1 MAIKPRDMAK
11 MIDHTNLNAT
21 ATVDDIKKLCEEAL
35 EHQFASVCI
44 HPIYVPL
51 ATKLLEESSVKV
63 CTVIGFPLG
72 ANTAETK
79 AFETK
84 NAIKNGAQEVDM
96 VMNIGAF
103 KSGAYDL
110 VRSDIKAVK
119 DATKASGVSSDVIVK
134 VILETCYLTDDE
146 IVKACEI
153 VKDVGGDFVKTS
165 TGFGTEGAVEEKISI
180 MRKTVGRDIGV
191 KASGGIGNFEEAL
204 SMLDA
209 GANRIG
215 ASSGVNIVTDPDE

>member
-1 MAIKPRDMAK
+1 VAIKPRDMAK

-21 ATVDDIKKLCEEAL
+21 ATVEEIKQLCEEAL
-35 EHQFASVCI
+35 EYQFASVCVN
-44 HPIYVPL
+44 PIYVPL

-72 ANTAETK
+72 ASTTETK

-103 KSGAYDL
+103 KSGAYDM
-110 VRSDIKAVK
+110 VRSDIKGVK
-119 DATKASGVSSDVIVK
+119 DATKASGVTSDVIVK
-134 VILETCYLTDDE
+134 VILETCYLDEDE

-153 VKDVGGDFVKTS
+153 VKDVGADFVKTS
-165 TGFGTEGAVEEKISI
+165 TGFGTAGAEEEKVSL

-191 KASGGIGNFEEAL
+191 KASGGIKNFEQAL

-215 ASSGVNIVTDPDE
+215 ASSGVNIVTDIEE

>member
-11 MIDHTNLNAT
+11 MIDHTNLKAT

-35 EHQFASVCI
+35 EHQFASVCVN
-44 HPIYVPL
+44 PIYVPL
-51 ATKLLEESSVKV
+51 ANKMLEESSVKV
-63 CTVIGFPLG
+63 ATVIGFPLG
-72 ANTAETK
+72 ANTTETK
-79 AFETK
+79 TFETK

-103 KSGAYDL
+103 KSGAYEL

-119 DATKASGVSSDVIVK
+119 DATKSSGVSSDVIVK

-146 IVKACEI
+146 IVKACQI

-165 TGFGTEGAVEEKISI
+165 TGFGPAGAQVEKVSI

-191 KASGGIGNFEEAL
+191 KASGGIKNFEDAL
-204 SMLDA
+204 DMLDA

-215 ASSGVNIVTDPDE
+215 ASSGVQIVTDNEE

>member
-21 ATVDDIKKLCEEAL
+21 ATVEDIKQLCEEAL
-35 EHQFASVCI
+35 EYQFASVCVN
-44 HPIYVPL
+44 PIYVPL

-72 ANTAETK
+72 ASTTETK

-103 KSGAYDL
+103 KSGAYDM
-110 VRSDIKAVK
+110 VRSDIKGVK
-119 DATKASGVSSDVIVK
+119 DATKASGVTSDVIVK
-134 VILETCYLTDDE
+134 VILETCYLDKDE

-153 VKDVGGDFVKTS
+153 VKDVGADFVKTS
-165 TGFGTEGAVEEKISI
+165 TGFGTAGAEEEKVSL

-191 KASGGIGNFEEAL
+191 KASGGIKNFEQAL

-215 ASSGVNIVTDPDE
+215 ASSGVNIVTDTEE

>member
-21 ATVDDIKKLCEEAL
+21 ATIDDIKELCEEAL
-35 EHQFASVCI
+35 EYQFASVCI

-51 ATKLLEESSVKV
+51 ATKMLQESSVKV
-63 CTVIGFPLG
+63 ATVIGFPLG
-72 ANTAETK
+72 ANTSETK

-84 NAIKNGAQEVDM
+84 NAIKNGADEVDM

-119 DATKASGVSSDVIVK
+119 DATKASGVTSDVIVK
-134 VILETCYLTDDE
+134 VIIETCYLDEDE
-146 IVKACEI
+146 IIKACEI
-153 VKDVGGDFVKTS
+153 VKDAGGDFAKTS
-165 TGFGTEGAVEEKISI
+165 TGFGTDGAVEEDVSI
-180 MRKTVGRDIGV
+180 MRKTVGRDIGI
-191 KASGGIGNFEEAL
+191 KASGGIKDFDDAL

-209 GANRIG
+209 GANRLG
-215 ASSGVNIVTDPDE
+215 ASSGVAIVTDTKD

>member
-1 MAIKPRDMAK
+1 VAIKPRDMAK

-21 ATVDDIKKLCEEAL
+21 ATVDQIKKLCEEAL
-35 EHQFASVCI
+35 EYQFASVCVN
-44 HPIYVPL
+44 PIYVPL
-51 ATKLLEESSVKV
+51 ATKLLEESSVNV
-63 CTVIGFPLG
+63 ATVIGFPLG
-72 ANTAETK
+72 ANTTETK

-84 NAIKNGAQEVDM
+84 NAIKNGAKEVDM

-110 VRSDIKAVK
+110 VRSDIKAII
-119 DATKASGVSSDVIVK
+119 DATRSSGVTSDVIVK
-134 VILETCYLTDDE
+134 VILETCYLNDEE

-153 VKDVGGDFVKTS
+153 VKEAGGDFVKTS
-165 TGFGTEGAVEEKISI
+165 TGFGSAGAEEEKVSL
-180 MRKTVGRDIGV
+180 MRKVVGRDIGV
-191 KASGGIGNFEEAL
+191 KASGGIKNFEDAL

-215 ASSGVNIVTDPDE
+215 ASSGVEIVTDIKD

>member
-21 ATVDDIKKLCEEAL
+21 ATVEEIKQLCEEAL
-35 EHQFASVCI
+35 EYQFASVCVN
-44 HPIYVPL
+44 PIYVPL

-72 ANTAETK
+72 ASTTETK

-103 KSGAYDL
+103 KSGAYDM
-110 VRSDIKAVK
+110 VRSDIKGVK
-119 DATKASGVSSDVIVK
+119 DATKASGVTSDVIVK
-134 VILETCYLTDDE
+134 VILETCYLDEDE

-153 VKDVGGDFVKTS
+153 VKDVGADFVKTS
-165 TGFGTEGAVEEKISI
+165 TGFGTAGAEEEKISL

-191 KASGGIGNFEEAL
+191 KASGGIKNFEQAL

-215 ASSGVNIVTDPDE
+215 ASSGVNIVTDTEE

>member
-11 MIDHTNLNAT
+11 MIDHTNLNST
-21 ATVDDIKKLCEEAL
+21 ATVEEIKQLCEEAL
-35 EHQFASVCI
+35 EYQFASVCI
-44 HPIYVPL
+44 NPIYVPL

-72 ANTAETK
+72 ANTTETK

-110 VRSDIKAVK
+110 VRSDIKGVK
-119 DATKASGVSSDVIVK
+119 DATKASGVTSDAIVK
-134 VILETCYLTDDE
+134 VILETCYLDEDE

-165 TGFGTEGAVEEKISI
+165 TGFGTAGAEVEKVSL

-191 KASGGIGNFEEAL
+191 KASGGIKNFEQAL
-204 SMLDA
+204 EMLDA

-215 ASSGVNIVTDPDE
+215 ASSGVNIVTDTTE